1 MPYDSCTLFAKKHHP
16 SYFLHLTS
24 SWFSQLLY
32 DSFYLTG
39 RKRLA
44 GGFVAHLLQ
53 LLTKLGAASNPTHQV
68 AHGCVWAAV
77 WEVHQRQFLLGV
89 RSYSKIIHII
99 IVRLYIQHS
108 STPPKGEPEGAFK

>member
-1 MPYDSCTLFAKKHHP
+1 MPYDLWTLFAIKHHP

-77 WEVHQRQFLLGV
+77 WEVHQRQFLFGV
-89 RSYSKIIHII
+89 CTNDKVFHI
-99 IVRLYIQHS
+99 
-108 STPPKGEPEGAFK
+108 GFKFQVPCFKLR